1 MGEIS
6 ATAITKQS
14 ARAILIDDEKRLVL
28 FKRTRPGRP
37 VYWTT
42 PGGGVEPTDASL
54 QAALRRELAEEL
66 GAEVTGPARVFVHT
80 RPSMSR
86 AGLTVEHYFV
96 ARLVKLDLAARTGE
110 EFGDPAHGAYDV
122 ERYSLCGTDDVS
134 LAELDLQPA
143 ELKQFILTNRAL
155 LLAEAA
161 SAAAPGFSSGELA
174 RP

>member
-1 MGEIS
+1 MGENS
-6 ATAITKQS
+6 ATPIASQSITKQA
-14 ARAILIDDEKRLVL
+14 ARAILIDDEERLVL
-28 FKRTRPGRP
+28 FKRTRAGRP
-37 VYWTT
+37 VYWNT
-42 PGGGVEPTDASL
+42 PGGGVEPSDASL
-54 QAALRRELAEEL
+54 EAALRRELIEEL

-96 ARLVKLDLAARTGE
+96 ARLVKLNLAARTGE
-110 EFGDPAHGAYDV
+110 EFGDPSRGAYDV

-143 ELKQFILTNRAL
+143 ELKQFILTNRVL

-161 SAAAPGFSSGELA
+161 AGKSL
-174 RP
+174 